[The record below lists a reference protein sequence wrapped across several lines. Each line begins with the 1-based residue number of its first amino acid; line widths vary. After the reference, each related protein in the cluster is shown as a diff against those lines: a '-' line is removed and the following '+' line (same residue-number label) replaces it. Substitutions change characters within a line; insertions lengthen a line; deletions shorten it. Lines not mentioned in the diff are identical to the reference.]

1 MLKRLWSHLSKRRQK
16 QFILLQL
23 FVIIASFF
31 EMISLGAVI
40 PFLTVLA
47 DPEPVF
53 ANELMQPFIQFLE
66 ISTGS
71 CCKTVVYEFVLAALI
86 TLCQARVAHER
97 VRRAAGFPMHPLS
110 SLALR
115 DHRSGGSRRRRGRGG
130 PGAFFTLV
138 KKSKSKEHPWVQ
150 NRSSSPCSSPAP
162 RAWRRWQA
170 TSLALR
176 CVCGCGLGVLVA
188 KQQAC
193 RAEHAPRTGC
203 G

>member
-1 MLKRLWSHLSKRRQK
+1 M
-16 QFILLQL
+16 
-23 FVIIASFF
+23 
-31 EMISLGAVI
+31 
-40 PFLTVLA
+40 
-47 DPEPVF
+47 
-53 ANELMQPFIQFLE
+53 
-66 ISTGS
+66 
-71 CCKTVVYEFVLAALI
+71 LAALI

-162 RAWRRWQA
+162 RAWRRWQTRQPRWLCDA
-170 TSLALR
+170 CAVVVWACLWRSSKPAGQSMPLGLAVDDLVLCRRAAARQQLSLQTKSEPWLFADALHR
-176 CVCGCGLGVLVA
+176 RNHCCFIGKRVRPARTTAHACGSHG
-188 KQQAC
+188 
-193 RAEHAPRTGC
+193 RSRH
-203 G
+203 